1 MKTKKR
7 KTIHIKKDTNVL
19 TDLENELKKNG
30 YNKYILNN
38 GEIWMSK
45 GCPCCCQ
52 DRVLIK
58 KDLIIPANQG
68 IKNNEKSK
76 AKFLKKVSKTKKKDF
91 QKSKLKNLRKKS

>member
-1 MKTKKR
+1 MKTKKPT
-7 KTIHIKKDTNVL
+7 TIHIKKDTNVL

-58 KDLIIPANQG
+58 KDLERY
-68 IKNNEKSK
+68 EKSK